1 MANRRRRII
10 NLCCWALIS
19 LKSAMNM
26 AAQGPI
32 FQYFYDDV
40 SQLTKVVD
48 SSGTVI
54 EYVYDPVGNILQI
67 KRFSV
72 APGTLAIFNFTPQR
86 GGPGQTITIQ
96 GQAFNIAPAND
107 TVQFN
112 GSAATVLTATATTLT
127 VTVPA
132 AATTG
137 PISVTVSGQ
146 TATSTTNFTVLPVP
160 VISSLSRKSALLGAS
175 FPNAR
180 FPALTVTGINLTD
193 STFALAPA
201 TTPPAAVFGAPVI
214 DPSGTSATM
223 SLGIG
228 NTTGTFA
235 LVATNSAGSSSP
247 VLTKAKRFTIVD
259 PRSTADTDGDG
270 VPDAIEAIFGTDP
283 LDSTSFP
290 QIPSL
295 PGQAQSAPFT
305 VLNQSPRTTP
315 ITVEAESPAFVVLNS
330 SSAAKTFEAESLA
343 FVVLNGSS
351 AQTSHEAESPAFVVL
366 NSNSATK
373 SFEAESPAFVVL
385 NSNAQ
390 VKAFEAE
397 SPAFTLLN
405 GTASQASREAE
416 SPGFTLK
423 NLATHAEVKKPQP
436 TVKASLQK
444 RQRTIATKRQPAKR
458 VSKIASLSKASKN
471 QKGKLAVPIA
481 SSEPTGAGS
490 SASSFSD
497 KNSPESNSQQGATH
511 ANQNQ

>member
-1 MANRRRRII
+1 MLGRTNVVTA
-10 NLCCWALIS
+10 LCLLSFVMTLRAQMNSS
-19 LKSAMNM
+19 L
-26 AAQGPI
+26 
-32 FQYFYDDV
+32 QYFYDDLG
-40 SQLTKVVD
+40 QLTKVVD
-48 SSGTVI
+48 STGTVI
-54 EYVYDPVGNILQI
+54 EYIYDPVGNVLRI
-67 KRFSV
+67 KRSSV
-72 APGTLAIFNFTPQR
+72 APGTLAVFNFIPQR
-86 GGPGQTITIQ
+86 GGPSQIVTIQ
-96 GQAFNIAPAND
+96 GQAFDPTPAND

-112 GSAATVLTATATTLT
+112 GLAATVLTATATTLT
-127 VTVPA
+127 VTVPP

-146 TATSTTNFTVLPVP
+146 TATSTTNFAVLAVP

-201 TTPPAAVFGAPVI
+201 TTPAAAIFGAPVI
-214 DPSGTSATM
+214 DPGGASATM
-223 SLGIG
+223 SLSVG
-228 NTTGTFA
+228 NTTGTFV
-235 LVATNSAGSSSP
+235 LVATNSAGSSSTVP
-247 VLTKAKRFTIVD
+247 TKPNRFTIVD

-270 VPDAIEAIFGTDP
+270 IPDAIEAIFGTDP
-283 LDSTSFP
+283 LDPTSFP

-315 ITVEAESPAFVVLNS
+315 ITVEAESPVFVVLNS
-330 SSAAKTFEAESLA
+330 NSAAKTFEAESPA
-343 FVVLNGSS
+343 FVVLNGNS

-366 NSNSATK
+366 NSTIATK

-390 VKAFEAE
+390 AKAFEAE

-405 GTASQASREAE
+405 GTASQASHEAE
-416 SPGFTLK
+416 SPGFALK

-444 RQRTIATKRQPAKR
+444 RQRTIATKRQPGKR
-458 VSKIASLSKASKN
+458 VSKSASLSKSKN
-471 QKGKLAVPIA
+471 QKAKLAVPIA
-481 SSEPTGAGS
+481 SSEPTGSGSSAGS
-490 SASSFSD
+490 SSD
-497 KNSPESNSQQGATH
+497 KNSTETNSQQGATH